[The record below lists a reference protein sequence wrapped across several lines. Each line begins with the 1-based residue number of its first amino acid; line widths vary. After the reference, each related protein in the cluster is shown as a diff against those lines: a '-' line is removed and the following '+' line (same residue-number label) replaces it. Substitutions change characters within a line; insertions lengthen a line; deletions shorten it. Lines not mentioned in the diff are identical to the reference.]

1 MKKLYFALLSLCLFS
16 ACQPSK
22 KNSETTQ
29 VIQTSHADALA
40 PYLTEDNQGRA
51 VLCWT
56 EKNLPDSTNMLK
68 YAYFDDQ
75 ANGFGAP
82 VAVPSSKGMSTTAE
96 SMGKVAFKADGTAIA
111 FFSRRFEQEKNP
123 FAGAIY
129 YSLSGDKG
137 KSWTT
142 QQFLHS
148 DTSHAYGR
156 SFFDVTSLK
165 DGQVAAV
172 WLDGRYG
179 KTIKGSALYFARTG
193 PGGGFEQDT
202 CLEKGT
208 CECCR
213 TDLLKDPA
221 GNLHVAY
228 RSISFPLETNGK
240 QVRDM
245 VYQQSQDNGKTF
257 SKPEAVSK
265 DNWAIEACPHSG
277 PTLAVNKEGVNAVW
291 FTAGGTPGLY
301 AASSAKGTA
310 AFRARNLV
318 TPKGRHPQM
327 LALANGD
334 LVMVCEEASEESA
347 AMPAMKMQHGHG
359 GMQMSHGPAA
369 PAAIVLRVMRKG
381 STWKQMPLSKGDFG
395 DNHAVIKVVPDG
407 VLVAWVREDQGHS
420 SICYTKVN
428 TSGLER

>member
-1 MKKLYFALLSLCLFS
+1 MKPLLLALISLSLFS
-16 ACQPSK
+16 ACRPSNK
-22 KNSETTQ
+22 DSKTIQVLQTQ
-29 VIQTSHADALA
+29 HADAVA
-40 PYLTEDNQGRA
+40 PYLSQDNQGHA

-56 EKNLPDSTNMLK
+56 EKNLQDSTNMLK

-75 ANGFGAP
+75 ADTLSSP
-82 VAVPSSKGMSTTAE
+82 VAVPASKGMSTAAE

-129 YSLSGDKG
+129 YSLSSNQG
-137 KSWTT
+137 KTWTA

-148 DTSHAYGR
+148 DTAHAYGR
-156 SFFDVTSLK
+156 SFFDVSALK
-165 DGQVAAV
+165 DGQIAAV

-179 KTIKGSALYFARTG
+179 KTIKGSALFFARTAAG
-193 PGGGFEQDT
+193 KGFEKDT
-202 CLEKGT
+202 CLQKGT

-213 TDLLKDPA
+213 TDLLKDQA

-245 VYQQSQDNGKTF
+245 VYQLSEDNGKTF
-257 SKPEAVSK
+257 SKPAAVSH

-291 FTAGGTPGLY
+291 FTAGGAPGLY
-301 AASSAKGTA
+301 TTSSKTGNA
-310 AFRARNLV
+310 AFHARNLV
-318 TPKGRHPQM
+318 SANGRHPQM
-327 LALANGD
+327 LALPNGD
-334 LVMVCEEASEESA
+334 LVMVCEEAAEKPTT
-347 AMPAMKMQHGHG
+347 MPAMKMEHGHG

-369 PAAIVLRVMRKG
+369 PGRIVLRVMRNG
-381 STWKQMPLSKGDFG
+381 NTLKQVPLTTGEYG
-395 DNHAVIKVVPDG
+395 DNHPVLTAVQDG
-407 VLVAWVREDQGHS
+407 ILVAWVREDKGHS
-420 SICYTKVN
+420 SICYTKVR
-428 TSGLER
+428 SSELQR